1 MFEQRP
7 GAVIRHGSE
16 VRLAGGRRLG
26 TGQAGGVSELEGR
39 ELAQDG
45 SFSVWSDGGRSHH
58 TRRRPPPT
66 GCMGAELHDDRPTGR
81 HWQEKDRVNL
91 TRMKRNGRHDCM
103 KVFLRRNFFCW
114 FIVSVDIQIF
124 SRIVCRHLLKS
135 KDKSRL
141 LQFIYLHLNSFLFL

>member
-58 TRRRPPPT
+58 TRRRPPPPVAW
-66 GCMGAELHDDRPTGR
+66 GRSFMMIGQLDVTGR
-81 HWQEKDRVNL
+81 
-91 TRMKRNGRHDCM
+91 
-103 KVFLRRNFFCW
+103 RRT
-114 FIVSVDIQIF
+114 
-124 SRIVCRHLLKS
+124 K
-135 KDKSRL
+135 
-141 LQFIYLHLNSFLFL
+141 

>member
-26 TGQAGGVSELEGR
+26 TGQAGGGQRAGRPRASRGWELQCLVRWWEI
-39 ELAQDG
+39 
-45 SFSVWSDGGRSHH
+45 SPH
-58 TRRRPPPT
+58 TSPTTT

-81 HWQEKDRVNL
+81 HWQEKNRMNL
-91 TRMKRNGRHDCM
+91 TRIKGNGWHDCM

-114 FIVSVDIQIF
+114 FIASVDIQIF

-135 KDKSRL
+135 KDK
-141 LQFIYLHLNSFLFL
+141 FCFYLYLNSFLFL